1 MRMSVSG
8 KLLVAA
14 ATVAALVAAA
24 APAAAAPAKHPNTPN
39 AAAVAQAVRAGNLS
53 ATHGVKKNCQG
64 VVRGQLINLGCNL
77 LMVTTSKGSTTPM
90 TTATPSGYGAAD
102 LARAYYLP
110 ASTVGPTSTEAI
122 VAVGAY
128 PTLEA
133 DLGAYRSQYGLPAC
147 TTANGCLKI
156 VDYHGGPALAPN
168 SSLASVEES
177 YATETA
183 LDVDMASAGCP
194 TCHITV
200 VQIPMDLLKLLEAA
214 TLSLPG
220 PLADDFGTA
229 VGEAATLGAKS
240 VSMSYGLP
248 PGLQASYIGT
258 GAPAKALHRKGMA
271 VVASSGD
278 AGYAGNT
285 QIWPQQLPW
294 VTSAGGTTLT
304 AAGQTFTQKAWG
316 GMFTS
321 HDGTTSFVGAGS
333 GCATNL
339 AAAVGQSAAASAN
352 CGGHRATSD
361 VSADADPYTGVAVY
375 DTYTPDTGTGGGW
388 LVVGGTS
395 AASPFLAALYTRGG
409 AVSGVEGP
417 NTMYS
422 APAGSIDDI
431 VGGSNAQNGASDCSA
446 HVALCTGVAGWDGP
460 SGVGVP
466 HGLGAFS

>member
-1 MRMSVSG
+1 MRVRRFSG
-8 KLLVAA
+8 LLAATSLVAA
-14 ATVAALVAAA
+14 VLAA
-24 APAAAAPAKHPNTPN
+24 APAAAHGPNTPN
-39 AAAVAQAVRAGNLS
+39 ATAVAKAVRAGTL
-53 ATHGVKKNCQG
+53 AAGHGIRHTCRAAL
-64 VVRGQLINLGCNL
+64 RGRLVNLGCDL
-77 LMVTTSKGSTTPM
+77 LTVTKDKASAAPM
-90 TTATPSGYGAAD
+90 TTATPAGYGPAE
-102 LARAYYLP
+102 LAKAYFLP
-110 ASTVGPTSTEAI
+110 AASVGQANTVSI

-128 PTLEA
+128 PKLES
-133 DLGAYRSQYGLPAC
+133 DLATYRSQYGLPAC
-147 TTANGCLKI
+147 TTGNGCLKI
-156 VDYHGGPALAPN
+156 VDYHGGAPLAPN

-214 TLSLPG
+214 TLNLPG

-229 VGEAATLGAKS
+229 VGEAAKLGAKA

-258 GAPAKALHRKGMA
+258 GAPAKALHRPGMA

-294 VTSAGGTTLT
+294 VTSAGGTTLKT
-304 AAGQTFTQKAWG
+304 ADGGQTYTQTAWG
-316 GMFTS
+316 NMFTNS
-321 HDGTTSFVGAGS
+321 QGTTSWVGAGS

-339 AAAVGQSAAASAN
+339 APAVGQPAAVSAN

-361 VSADADPYTGVAVY
+361 VSSDADPYTGVAVY
-375 DTYTPDTGTGGGW
+375 DTYTPDSGTGGGW

-395 AASPFLAALYTRGG
+395 AASPLLAGLYARGG
-409 AVSGVEGP
+409 HVSGVEGP
-417 NTMYS
+417 NTMY
-422 APAGSIDDI
+422 AAAAGTIDDV
-431 VGGSNAQNGASDCSA
+431 VGGSNARNGAADCSA
-446 HVALCTGVAGWDGP
+446 HVALCTGVAGWDGVT
-460 SGVGVP
+460 GVGTP
-466 HGLGAFS
+466 HGLGAF